1 MISRREGADQSYSQE
16 ERIRSRSRDKSKATF
31 RVVSTENKTKHRQV
45 TDIIDLSQSPVAT
58 DGFQQINTV
67 QTVV

>member
-1 MISRREGADQSYSQE
+1 MIGRREGADQSYSQE